1 MSRCKVCNR
10 VYKNKDSLKS
20 HYYDTHDGKME
31 RVTRIECPLES
42 CTASFKTK
50 SGFKNHCKRHA
61 NEWEHQRQST
71 PASDARQDDDE
82 DAGLTRAHTWHGS
95 TEADNHLGTILNP
108 TYELGQFHSA
118 SLDTNELIWDEAED
132 DPDPQG
138 PCSPSNI
145 KSEVRRDIFTRQHPS
160 RNRESSTFDA
170 EVNFVRT
177 RLAEFSESFTPTND
191 VAINEYF
198 SSICGRDI
206 PRGTPSSQDG
216 PMTTS
221 LEGRSKS
228 ISPPPT
234 PDTFQCQEPPCIETM
249 LNEVR
254 RRLRVP
260 TDPELGVIYN
270 ILFQDDF
277 D

>member
-1 MSRCKVCNR
+1 MPRCKICNR
-10 VYKNKDSLKS
+10 AYKNKASLKS
-20 HYYDTHDGKME
+20 HYYDTHDGKKE

-50 SGFKNHCKRHA
+50 SGFRHHYKRHA
-61 NEWEHQRQST
+61 NEWEHQHQST
-71 PASDARQDDDE
+71 PASDARQDDGKGT
-82 DAGLTRAHTWHGS
+82 GLIRAHTWHGS
-95 TEADNHLGTILNP
+95 TEVDNHLGTILNP
-108 TYELGQFHSA
+108 THHLVQFHSA
-118 SLDTNELIWDEAED
+118 TLDTNEFIWDDAED

-138 PCSPSNI
+138 PCSPSDI
-145 KSEVRRDIFTRQHPS
+145 KSEVQGHMFTQDPS
-160 RNRESSTFDA
+160 RNRKSSTFDA
-170 EVNFVRT
+170 KVNFVRA
-177 RLAEFSESFTPTND
+177 RLAEFAESFTPTND

-198 SSICGRDI
+198 SSICGWDI
-206 PRGTPSSQDG
+206 PRGTLSPQNG
-216 PMTTS
+216 PTTTS

-234 PDTFQCQEPPCIETM
+234 PDTFQYQEPPFIETM

-254 RRLRVP
+254 DRLRVP
-260 TDPELGVIYN
+260 TDPELEAIYN